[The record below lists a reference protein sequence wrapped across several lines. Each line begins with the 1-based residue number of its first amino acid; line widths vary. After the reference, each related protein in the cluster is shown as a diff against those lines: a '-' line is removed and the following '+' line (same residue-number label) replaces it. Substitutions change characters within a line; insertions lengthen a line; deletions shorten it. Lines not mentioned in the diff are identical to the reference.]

1 MSDPAPK
8 LDEDLARARLA
19 AAAAAYAFGA
29 SLEAMGS
36 PSRGARRV
44 SYVRQV
50 AMYLAHVSFG
60 MNLSRVALVFERDR
74 STAAHACHKIEDAR
88 EDALLDARLDALE
101 ECLRAAPAPAPESV
115 KP

>member
-1 MSDPAPK
+1 MSDSARK
-8 LDEDLARARLA
+8 MDADIARAHLA

-29 SLEAMGS
+29 PLEALGS
-36 PSRGARRV
+36 AGRGERRV

-60 MNLSRVALVFERDR
+60 MNLSRVALVFDRDR

-88 EDALLDARLDALE
+88 DDAVLDARLDALE
-101 ECLRAAPAPAPESV
+101 ECLRAAPGPEGVRS
-115 KP
+115 